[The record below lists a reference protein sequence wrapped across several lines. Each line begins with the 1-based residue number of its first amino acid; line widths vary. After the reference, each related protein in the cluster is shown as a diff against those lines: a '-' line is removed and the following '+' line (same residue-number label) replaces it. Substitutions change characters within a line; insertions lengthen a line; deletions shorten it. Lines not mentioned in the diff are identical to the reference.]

1 MAANTN
7 ALREGAIGLSERA
20 TDVAAFDLTRLLPG
34 RDWQGEK
41 QAPRASSDN
50 GAMTQIAT
58 ADLFHLPR
66 VTPRFEA
73 TLLAIAAGAS
83 GVLHAAA
90 LLGFVHFGR
99 PALGDIGAEQEIPIE
114 IVIESGARPEAASAP
129 EQAADTPAKTEEAP
143 QVAAASPPENAPP
156 PPQEAADAAPPPS
169 PGPAQ
174 PTPAEPPPLAAA
186 SPAPNQ
192 QAAIEATP
200 EVRPNSTP
208 TPRPPARIE
217 RDKQEPVDKA
227 VQRELRR
234 QAERRA
240 IERARAEQHMRQA
253 REEAERRAAEREQRR
268 KAAHFSAARA
278 QAERRAERAEARRMA
293 AVERGG
299 AGSRPAAAS
308 GAHVSRAT
316 DFDAASYRA
325 LVARAVR
332 AAVGSR
338 CSLGAGSRVVIAL
351 SIGRSGAVSGASISS
366 PSGNSAFDAAS
377 LAAVRRAGPFPPL
390 QGRSGVSVPVGV
402 ACR

>member
-73 TLLAIAAGAS
+73 TRFAIAAGAS

-129 EQAADTPAKTEEAP
+129 EQAADTRGKTEEAP
-143 QVAAASPPENAPP
+143 QVAAASPPEIAPP

>member
-73 TLLAIAAGAS
+73 TRFAIAAGAS

-129 EQAADTPAKTEEAP
+129 EQAADTRGKTEEAP
-143 QVAAASPPENAPP
+143 QVAAASPPEIAPP

-208 TPRPPARIE
+208 TPRPPTRIE
-217 RDKQEPVDKA
+217 RDEQEPVDKA
-227 VQRELRR
+227 VQRELQRR
-234 QAERRA
+234 AERRA

-268 KAAHFSAARA
+268 KAARLSAARA

>member
-73 TLLAIAAGAS
+73 TRFAIAAGAS

-129 EQAADTPAKTEEAP
+129 EQAADTRGKTEEAP
-143 QVAAASPPENAPP
+143 QVAAASPPEIAPP
-156 PPQEAADAAPPPS
+156 PPQETADAAPPPF
-169 PGPAQ
+169 
-174 PTPAEPPPLAAA
+174 AAA
-186 SPAPNQ
+186 PPAPNQ
-192 QAAIEATP
+192 QAAIEAAP

-217 RDKQEPVDKA
+217 RDEQEPVDKA

-268 KAAHFSAARA
+268 KAARLSAARA

>member
-1 MAANTN
+1 
-7 ALREGAIGLSERA
+7 
-20 TDVAAFDLTRLLPG
+20 
-34 RDWQGEK
+34 
-41 QAPRASSDN
+41 
-50 GAMTQIAT
+50 
-58 ADLFHLPR
+58 
-66 VTPRFEA
+66 
-73 TLLAIAAGAS
+73 
-83 GVLHAAA
+83 
-90 LLGFVHFGR
+90 
-99 PALGDIGAEQEIPIE
+99 
-114 IVIESGARPEAASAP
+114 
-129 EQAADTPAKTEEAP
+129 
-143 QVAAASPPENAPP
+143 
-156 PPQEAADAAPPPS
+156 
-169 PGPAQ
+169 
-174 PTPAEPPPLAAA
+174 
-186 SPAPNQ
+186 
-192 QAAIEATP
+192 
-200 EVRPNSTP
+200 
-208 TPRPPARIE
+208 
-217 RDKQEPVDKA
+217 
-227 VQRELRR
+227 
-234 QAERRA
+234 
-240 IERARAEQHMRQA
+240 MRQA

-268 KAAHFSAARA
+268 KAARLNAARA

>member
-73 TLLAIAAGAS
+73 TRFAIAAGAS

-129 EQAADTPAKTEEAP
+129 EQAADTPAKAEEAP
-143 QVAAASPPENAPP
+143 QVAAASPPEIAPP

-208 TPRPPARIE
+208 TPRPPTRIE
-217 RDKQEPVDKA
+217 RDEQEPVDKA
-227 VQRELRR
+227 VQRELQRR
-234 QAERRA
+234 AERRA

-268 KAAHFSAARA
+268 KAARLSAARA

>member
-73 TLLAIAAGAS
+73 TRFAIAAGAS

-217 RDKQEPVDKA
+217 RDEQEPVDKA

-268 KAAHFSAARA
+268 KAARLSAARA

>member
-73 TLLAIAAGAS
+73 TRFAIAAGAS

-129 EQAADTPAKTEEAP
+129 EQAADTRGKTEEAP
-143 QVAAASPPENAPP
+143 QVAAASPPEIAPP

-268 KAAHFSAARA
+268 KAARLSAARA

>member
-41 QAPRASSDN
+41 QAPPASSDN
-50 GAMTQIAT
+50 GAMRQIAT

-73 TLLAIAAGAS
+73 TRFAIAAGAS

-129 EQAADTPAKTEEAP
+129 EQAADTPAKAEEAP
-143 QVAAASPPENAPP
+143 QVAAASPPEIAPP

-268 KAAHFSAARA
+268 KAARLSAARA

>member
-41 QAPRASSDN
+41 QAPPASSDN
-50 GAMTQIAT
+50 GAMRQIAT

-73 TLLAIAAGAS
+73 TRFAIAAGAS

-129 EQAADTPAKTEEAP
+129 EQAADTRGKTEEAP
-143 QVAAASPPENAPP
+143 QVAAASPPEIAPP

-208 TPRPPARIE
+208 TPRPPTRIE
-217 RDKQEPVDKA
+217 RDEQEPVDKA
-227 VQRELRR
+227 VQRELQRR
-234 QAERRA
+234 AERRA

-268 KAAHFSAARA
+268 KAARLSAARA

>member
-41 QAPRASSDN
+41 QAPPASSDN
-50 GAMTQIAT
+50 GAMRQIAT

-73 TLLAIAAGAS
+73 TRFAIAAGAS

-129 EQAADTPAKTEEAP
+129 EQAADTPAKAEEAP
-143 QVAAASPPENAPP
+143 QVAAASPPEIAPP

-208 TPRPPARIE
+208 TPRPPTRIE
-217 RDKQEPVDKA
+217 RDEQEPVDKA
-227 VQRELRR
+227 VQRELQRR
-234 QAERRA
+234 AERRA

-268 KAAHFSAARA
+268 KAARLSAARA

>member
-73 TLLAIAAGAS
+73 TRFAIAAGAS

-186 SPAPNQ
+186 PPAPNQ

-268 KAAHFSAARA
+268 KAARLSAARA

>member
-73 TLLAIAAGAS
+73 TRFAIAAGAS

-143 QVAAASPPENAPP
+143 QVAAASPPEIAPP

-186 SPAPNQ
+186 PPAPNQ

-268 KAAHFSAARA
+268 KAARLNAARA

>member
-73 TLLAIAAGAS
+73 TRFAIAAGAS

-129 EQAADTPAKTEEAP
+129 EQAADTPAKAEEAP
-143 QVAAASPPENAPP
+143 QVAAASPPEIAPP

-208 TPRPPARIE
+208 TPRPPTRIE
-217 RDKQEPVDKA
+217 RDEQEPVDKA

-268 KAAHFSAARA
+268 KAARLSAARA

>member
-1 MAANTN
+1 LAANTN

-73 TLLAIAAGAS
+73 TRFAIAAGAS

-129 EQAADTPAKTEEAP
+129 EQAADTRGKTEEAP
-143 QVAAASPPENAPP
+143 QVAAASPPEIAPP

-208 TPRPPARIE
+208 TPRPPTRIE
-217 RDKQEPVDKA
+217 RDEQEPVDKA
-227 VQRELRR
+227 VQRELQRR
-234 QAERRA
+234 AERRA

-268 KAAHFSAARA
+268 KAARLSAARA

>member
-1 MAANTN
+1 LAANTN

-41 QAPRASSDN
+41 QAPPASSDN
-50 GAMTQIAT
+50 GAMRQIAT

-73 TLLAIAAGAS
+73 TRFAIAAGAS

-129 EQAADTPAKTEEAP
+129 EQAADTPAKAEEAP
-143 QVAAASPPENAPP
+143 QVAAASPPEIAPP

-208 TPRPPARIE
+208 TPRPPTRIE
-217 RDKQEPVDKA
+217 RDEQEPVDKA
-227 VQRELRR
+227 VQRELQRR
-234 QAERRA
+234 AERRA

-268 KAAHFSAARA
+268 KAARLSAARA